1 MRLRFLVPALAAAA
15 LVLAGA
21 PPARAFSTVVIDP
34 GHGGHDRGGIPGQR
48 IAEKAMALDVG
59 LRLRTLL
66 ETAGLSVKMTRDDD
80 TFIPL
85 EDRPAV
91 SNEISDSIFVSIH
104 FDAYKASHAEGVTTF
119 WYRGGASRDLAASI
133 QRQMVRELH
142 PDENRGVQRRE
153 LCVLRLNRR
162 PAVLVEGGYL
172 TSPIEG
178 AKILTPEYRQAIAQS
193 IADGIADF
201 KN

>member
-1 MRLRFLVPALAAAA
+1 MRFLLIPAMAAAI
-15 LVLAGA
+15 LLAGTV
-21 PPARAFSTVVIDP
+21 PARAFSTVVIDP

-48 IAEKAMALDVG
+48 ISEKAMALDVG
-59 LRLRTLL
+59 LRLRTIL
-66 ETAGLSVKMTRDDD
+66 EANGLTVRMTRSDD

-91 SNEISDSIFVSIH
+91 SNAISDSIFVSIH
-104 FDAYKASHAEGVTTF
+104 FDAYKASHAQGVSTF
-119 WYRGGASRDLAASI
+119 WYRGGASRDLSAAI

-142 PDENRGVQRRE
+142 PAENRGSTRRE

-172 TSPIEG
+172 TSPVEG
-178 AKILTPEYRQAIAQS
+178 EKILTPEYRQAIAQA
-193 IADGIADF
+193 IADGIKDF
-201 KN
+201 SD